1 MNHLRNF
8 YPTLLARTLRAY
20 PRVSKHN
27 FDSLVMMHL
36 KIVNP
41 SLYYEVLIDHPDGN
55 EEEKFYP
62 YWLDKLDL
70 ITRGKVFE
78 IFMAGLRSL
87 DPFHEIS
94 AETLVTV
101 DGELGRYFKQDHLH
115 KFFYQTYFGE
125 IKRASLRRSR
135 QNRASEASACKQKT
149 IEAKIKKNLKA
160 WEHSKRYKL
169 KRVRDFDRLKFIK
182 KFSLLKPLE
191 KLSLILNDDID
202 FPLISIPDEAL
213 FKADLVLRSEI
224 KKTFSK
230 KETSILTK
238 KFLCKKGR
246 DRGRNW
252 SSILKAF

>member
-20 PRVSKHN
+20 PKVSKHN

-41 SLYYEVLIDHPDGN
+41 SLYYEVLIDHPSGR

-70 ITRGKVFE
+70 ITRGKVLE
-78 IFMAGLRSL
+78 VFMAGLRSL

-94 AETLVTV
+94 AKTLVSV
-101 DGELGRYFKQDHLH
+101 DGELGRYFKQEHLH

-125 IKRASLRRSR
+125 IRRASSRRSR
-135 QNRASEASACKQKT
+135 QNRLSEASACKLKT
-149 IEAKIKKNLKA
+149 IEAKIKKNLRA
-160 WEHSKRYKL
+160 WEHSKRYRL

-182 KFSLLKPLE
+182 KFSPLKPLE
-191 KLSLILNDDID
+191 KLTLILNDEID
-202 FPLISIPDEAL
+202 FPLISIPDGAL
-213 FKADLVLRSEI
+213 FKADLIIRSDI
-224 KKTFSK
+224 KKSFST
-230 KETSILTK
+230 KETNILMK
-238 KFLCKKGR
+238 KFLCKKKNE
-246 DRGRNW
+246 RGKNW

>member
-8 YPTLLARTLRAY
+8 YPTLLARTLRAN

-27 FDSLVMMHL
+27 FDNLVMTYL
-36 KIVNP
+36 KNINP
-41 SLYYEVLIDHPDGN
+41 SLYYEVLIDHPSGR
-55 EEEKFYP
+55 EEEKFYT

-70 ITRGKVFE
+70 ITRGKVLE
-78 IFMAGLRSL
+78 VFMAGLRSL

-101 DGELGRYFKQDHLH
+101 DGELGRYFKQEHLH

-125 IKRASLRRSR
+125 IRRASSRRSR
-135 QNRASEASACKQKT
+135 QKRVSEASLCKQKK
-149 IEAKIKKNLKA
+149 IEAKIKKNLRA

-182 KFSLLKPLE
+182 KFISLKPLE
-191 KLSLILNDDID
+191 KLTLILNDEID

-213 FKADLVLRSEI
+213 FKADLIIRSEI
-224 KKTFSK
+224 KKTFCT
-230 KETSILTK
+230 KETNILTN
-238 KFLCKKGR
+238 KFLCKKNSE
-246 DRGRNW
+246 RGKNW
-252 SSILKAF
+252 TSILKAF